1 MNGVMSE
8 ILEKILISVGSAVAL
23 AALSL
28 FFRSV
33 RNALFYKRVEYD
45 LPCERPSTT
54 SPFTSVWDIHWE
66 DYRLTVE
73 AGDISDDKIRNV
85 KFEKLGG
92 KTETVPELFPSD
104 TFRTLFEGEVQMK
117 LNSIV
122 RHKPATGNRVYTL
135 RMVFRRRRLPWS

>member
-1 MNGVMSE
+1 MSE
-8 ILEKILISVGSAVAL
+8 LLQKILISVGSTVAL

-28 FFRSV
+28 LFKSV
-33 RNALFYKRVEYD
+33 RNALFYKRVDYD
-45 LPCERPSTT
+45 LPCERPSNAP
-54 SPFTSVWDIHWE
+54 PFTSVWDIHWE
-66 DYRLTVE
+66 DYRLTFE

-92 KTETVPELFPSD
+92 KTETVSELFPSD
-104 TFRTLFEGEVQMK
+104 TFRHLFQGEIQIK

-135 RMVFRRRRLPWS
+135 RMVFRRRRLPWPKAR